1 MAYPLLTWGD
11 LEKLRK
17 RAGVSRAE
25 ISRRAGISESTFIK
39 GIQRNRKPN
48 NSTRK
53 AVLDALRELGIT
65 A

>member
-1 MAYPLLTWGD
+1 MAYPLLSWGELED
-11 LEKLRK
+11 LRR

-39 GIQRNRKPN
+39 GIQEDRKPN

-53 AVLDALRELGIT
+53 AVLDALRELGIS